1 MQIYENKRNCLHKK
15 KNSTPTGLAW
25 KTNMAAVSLF
35 WNINMAAVTSCE
47 KRSVERFNQRGQE
60 LCKFYWIK
68 RKFLHKRK
76 VLTPR
81 GLLWENNM
89 AAVSF
94 FLDTNM
100 ADVTSCKNA
109 L

>member
-1 MQIYENKRNCLHKK
+1 MKIQIGFCNTATLCYRAFSLRWPASMQIYENKRNCLHKK

-47 KRSVERFNQRGQE
+47 
-60 LCKFYWIK
+60 
-68 RKFLHKRK
+68 
-76 VLTPR
+76 
-81 GLLWENNM
+81 
-89 AAVSF
+89 
-94 FLDTNM
+94 
-100 ADVTSCKNA
+100 NA